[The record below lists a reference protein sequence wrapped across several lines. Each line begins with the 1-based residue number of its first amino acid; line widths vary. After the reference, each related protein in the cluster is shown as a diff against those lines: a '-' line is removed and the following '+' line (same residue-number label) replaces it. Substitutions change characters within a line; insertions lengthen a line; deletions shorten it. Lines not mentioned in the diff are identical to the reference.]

1 MIGKLPT
8 FLEKN
13 ASVGPADA
21 ATVAGLSVLIFSL
34 IYRRSKIAVSAMGS
48 LVCG

>member
-34 IYRRSKIAVSAMGS
+34 IIAGQRPPLAQWEA
-48 LVCG
+48 